1 MSDASL
7 ILSRRD
13 LDFILYEWLEV
24 ERLTQRARFA
34 DHDRVSFDGVLDTCA
49 QLAADMFAPHNRKAD
64 QNEPTFDGERVTMIP
79 DVA

>member
-24 ERLTQRARFA
+24 ERLTQR
-34 DHDRVSFDGVLDTCA
+34 
-49 QLAADMFAPHNRKAD
+49 
-64 QNEPTFDGERVTMIP
+64 
-79 DVA
+79 